1 MNPEDLSVKA
11 ERSQDSAE
19 QLSPVWE
26 DSASATQFK
35 PGPFRTQKSS
45 STVRTLLGTCRPSH
59 AAACVAF
66 KDHKIARANDLDD
79 APARH
84 GSRET

>member
-1 MNPEDLSVKA
+1 MNQEDLSVKA

-35 PGPFRTQKSS
+35 PGRFRAEAAQARSVCCS
-45 STVRTLLGTCRPSH
+45 GHVDRRMLQPALLSQIIRVR
-59 AAACVAF
+59 
-66 KDHKIARANDLDD
+66 
-79 APARH
+79 
-84 GSRET
+84 